1 MSQEYIACLDI
12 GTTGC
17 RSIIYDK
24 NGNSLIQTYE
34 EYQSIYLSPRWID
47 HDPST
52 WLNAIENTLSEAVK
66 SLDLDSDQIAAIS
79 VTSQR
84 ATFTPVDKD
93 GNYLANAML
102 WQDKRAIKEA
112 QYLEKEFGE
121 YFIYEK
127 TGLKIDPYFTLPKI
141 LWLKENKKEIYE
153 SAYKFLFVQ
162 DLAINKL
169 TGEFVTDWTQASRSM
184 LFNIDSLEWDYE
196 FAEKV
201 GIDKDKL
208 PKAVPPGSIAGD
220 LTSEMSEKLG
230 INEGTPVIAA
240 GGDQQCAAIGLGVV
254 ESKLVLANT
263 GTGSFVLAHSENP
276 AKDKKRRVICS
287 ASAIP
292 GKWVLEAGIFTTGSI
307 YRWFRDNFG
316 VLENKLGKDLDISS
330 YEILNAEAKKAPI
343 GSNGLVLLPHFAASA
358 APYWNP
364 EARGVLYGLELG
376 HKRSSVIRSFLEGIA
391 LEIQKNLEIMQLI
404 TTDMEEIRVSG
415 GTAKSSV
422 FNQIQSNV
430 YGKPVIRTKSE
441 ETSGLGAAILAANTI
456 GFYPDIN
463 TAVKKMVELDS
474 QSKRIPNIEA
484 HKAYKKVM
492 DLHDSIYHALNDGEV
507 YSKSE
512 ELADYLNSNI

>member
-1 MSQEYIACLDI
+1 MSKKYIASLDI

-17 RSIIYDK
+17 RTIIYDK
-24 NGNSLIQTYE
+24 TGDSLIQSYE

-52 WLNAIENTLSEAVK
+52 WLNAIENTLSEAMK
-66 SLDLDSDQIAAIS
+66 SLNLSPDKIAAIS

-84 ATFTPVDKD
+84 ATFTPVNENGD
-93 GNYLANAML
+93 YLANAML

-112 QYLEKEFGE
+112 KYLEKEFGE
-121 YFIYEK
+121 QFIYEK
-127 TGLKIDPYFTLPKI
+127 TGLKIDPYFTLPKL

-153 SAYKFLFVQ
+153 KAYKFLFVQ

-196 FAEKV
+196 FAHKV
-201 GIDKDKL
+201 GVDRDKL
-208 PKAVPPGSIAGD
+208 PKAVPPGSIVGN
-220 LTSEMSEKLG
+220 LTGEMSKKVG
-230 INEGTPVIAA
+230 IEEGTPVVAA
-240 GGDQQCAAIGLGVV
+240 GGDQQCAAVGLGVV
-254 ESKLVLANT
+254 EPKLVLANT

-276 AKDKKRRVICS
+276 AKDKKRRVICN

-292 GKWVLEAGIFTTGSI
+292 GKWALEAGIFTTGSI

-316 VLENKLGKDLDISS
+316 ILESKIEEDLDISS
-330 YEILNAEAKKAPI
+330 YEILNIEANKAPI
-343 GSNGLVLLPHFAASA
+343 GSDGLILLPHFAASA

-391 LEIQKNLEIMQLI
+391 LEIQKNLEIMQVI
-404 TTDMEEIRVSG
+404 TTDMKEIRVSG
-415 GTAKSSV
+415 GITKSSV

-441 ETSGLGAAILAANTI
+441 EASGLGAAILAANSV
-456 GFYPDIN
+456 GFYPDIK
-463 TAVKKMVELDS
+463 TAVNEMVKLDS
-474 QSKRIPNIEA
+474 QSKRNPDLEA
-484 HKAYKKVM
+484 HEAYKKVM
-492 DLHDSIYHALNDGEV
+492 DLHDSLYHALNNSNI

-512 ELADYLNSNI
+512 ELADYLN